1 MVVAARKLLQP
12 KISKEINM
20 TYKMHAPLD
29 PECAE
34 VESFMSSLFSDPMT
48 AAMGAPTDDIV
59 EGFERRHRKV
69 CKRCQTFGAANMEV
83 EG

>member
-1 MVVAARKLLQP
+1 MA
-12 KISKEINM
+12 
-20 TYKMHAPLD
+20 YHMHAPLD
-29 PECAE
+29 PSCPQVAT
-34 VESFMSSLFSDPMT
+34 FMWSLFSDPMT
-48 AAMGAPTDDIV
+48 KAMGAPTDDIV